1 MELCIPLL
9 GIPTPVSRTI
19 IDAVFSAY
27 TTSTSMDPTK
37 VSRVRFN
44 QAVHQQ
50 GRVQLTLECV
60 TNKVKNNLLHQ
71 VRVDEQNTFLVL
83 IEMNGELK
91 VCRET

>member
-1 MELCIPLL
+1 
-9 GIPTPVSRTI
+9 
-19 IDAVFSAY
+19 
-27 TTSTSMDPTK
+27 MDPTN
-37 VSRVRFN
+37 VSRPRFD

-71 VRVDEQNTFLVL
+71 VWVDEQNTFLVL

-91 VCRET
+91 GCRET